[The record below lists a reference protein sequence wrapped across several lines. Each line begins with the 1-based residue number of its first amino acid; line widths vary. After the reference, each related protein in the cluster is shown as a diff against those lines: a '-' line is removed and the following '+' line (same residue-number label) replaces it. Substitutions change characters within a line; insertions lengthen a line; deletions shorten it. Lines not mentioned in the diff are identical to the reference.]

1 MVGLTTL
8 GLMVL
13 LAQTP
18 SPEGTIDLI
27 QFGFMGIAVL
37 WFALGKVH
45 PDARVKDLKDEIANR
60 DKIILEERAD
70 SKAVRDAIIKDVAP
84 AMARMADREKEVT
97 ELVTRLLA
105 WALSQDS
112 K

>member
-1 MVGLTTL
+1 MIVPLLTIL
-8 GLMVL
+8 S
-13 LAQTP
+13 QTP
-18 SPEGTIDLI
+18 SPDGTIDLI
-27 QFGFMGIAVL
+27 QFGFMGVALL
-37 WFALGKVH
+37 WLALGKVR
-45 PDARVKDLKDEIANR
+45 PEGQIKELQSQIEAR
-60 DKIILEERAD
+60 DKVIAEERAD
-70 SKAVRDAIIKDVAP
+70 SKSVRDAIIKDVAP

>member
-1 MVGLTTL
+1 ML
-8 GLMVL
+8 GVVTL

-18 SPEGTIDLI
+18 PANDTIDI
-27 QFGFMGIAVL
+27 VQFGFMGVALL
-37 WFALGKVH
+37 WLALGKVR
-45 PDARVKDLKDEIANR
+45 PEGQIKELQAQITELNRVIA
-60 DKIILEERAD
+60 EERAD

-84 AMARMADREKEVT
+84 TMARVADRDKELAD
-97 ELVTRLLA
+97 LVTRLLA

>member
-1 MVGLTTL
+1 MILAFLGVTT
-8 GLMVL
+8 L

-18 SPEGTIDLI
+18 SPDGTIDLI

-45 PDARVKDLKDEIANR
+45 PDSVVKDLKSQIAER
-60 DKIILEERAD
+60 DKVIAEERAD

-84 AMARMADREKEVT
+84 AMARLADREKEVT
-97 ELVTRLLA
+97 ELVTRLLT

>member
-1 MVGLTTL
+1 MRTA
-8 GLMVL
+8 L
-13 LAQTP
+13 LFFAQTP
-18 SPEGTIDLI
+18 SADGTIDLI
-27 QFGFMGIAVL
+27 QFGFIGIAIL
-37 WFALGKVH
+37 WFAMGKVH
-45 PDARVKDLKDEIANR
+45 PDSTVKDLKQQISDR
-60 DKIILEERAD
+60 DKTITEERMD

-84 AMARMADREKEVT
+84 TMARMADREKEVT

>member
-1 MVGLTTL
+1 MALISLGILTL
-8 GLMVL
+8 F
-13 LAQTP
+13 AQTP
-18 SPEGTIDLI
+18 STDGTIDLI

-45 PDARVKDLKDEIANR
+45 PDSRVQDLKEEIASR